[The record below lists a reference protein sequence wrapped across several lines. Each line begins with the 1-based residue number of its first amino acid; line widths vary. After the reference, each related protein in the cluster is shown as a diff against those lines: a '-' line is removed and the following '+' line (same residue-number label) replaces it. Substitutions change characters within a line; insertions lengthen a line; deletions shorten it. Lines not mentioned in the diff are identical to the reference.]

1 MVNIRVTLAP
11 LAEIKVRA
19 TMLSP
24 TRRSSALIWNWDT
37 EEAAK
42 RQVRYK
48 LKIIADNIRRGRSQ

>member
-24 TRRSSALIWNWDT
+24 TKKSAALIWNWDT
-37 EEAAK
+37 EEAAE
-42 RQVRYK
+42 REVHNK
-48 LKIIADNIRRGRSQ
+48 LKKIIAMRISK